1 MKPELEITYIFIRYL
16 TVTLQRQAS
25 AFYKKKFRINSYE
38 SKELIDEEINLTTE
52 NFNSLEKIDFQF
64 QMEELLDSFHLL
76 TKIERF
82 ILLEKH
88 VKQRSD
94 ADIGKAL
101 HVSGQMVSKKK
112 RKAYAKLRK
121 ILSFR

>member
-1 MKPELEITYIFIRYL
+1 
-16 TVTLQRQAS
+16 
-25 AFYKKKFRINSYE
+25 
-38 SKELIDEEINLTTE
+38 LTTE
-52 NFNSLEKIDFQF
+52 NFNSFEKIDFQF
-64 QMEELLDSFHLL
+64 QLEELLDNFHLL

-101 HVSGQMVSKKK
+101 HISGQMVSKKK

-121 ILSFR
+121 IFSFQ